1 MKKGDFFESSSG
13 YQLMRLKILLKHEG
27 YESKIEH
34 SGFLPR
40 LVVTKV
46 TWKAR
51 LRKLR
56 GKRWKPLTIAD
67 GRN

>member
-1 MKKGDFFESSSG
+1 
-13 YQLMRLKILLKHEG
+13 MRLKVLLKHEG
-27 YESKIEH
+27 YESKIEC
-34 SGFLPR
+34 SGFMPR

-56 GKRWKPLTIAD
+56 GKK
-67 GRN
+67 

>member
-1 MKKGDFFESSSG
+1 
-13 YQLMRLKILLKHEG
+13 MRLKVLLKHEG
-27 YESKIEH
+27 YESEYEY

-40 LVVTKV
+40 LVITKV

-51 LRKLR
+51 LRKL
-56 GKRWKPLTIAD
+56 KRWKPFTIAD

>member
-1 MKKGDFFESSSG
+1 
-13 YQLMRLKILLKHEG
+13 MRLKVLLKHEG
-27 YESKIEH
+27 YESKIEY

-40 LVVTKV
+40 LVITKV

-56 GKRWKPLTIAD
+56 GKK
-67 GRN
+67 

>member
-1 MKKGDFFESSSG
+1 MKKGDVFESSSG
-13 YQLMRLKILLKHEG
+13 YQLMRLKVLLKHEG
-27 YESKIEH
+27 YESEYEY

-40 LVVTKV
+40 LVITKV

-51 LRKLR
+51 LRKL
-56 GKRWKPLTIAD
+56 KRWTPFTIAD